1 MADATAVS
9 FRKGSAAEHV
19 TFRGV
24 EGEVTVALDTPTL
37 WVHTGNNEAGTP
49 LAKADMTNV
58 STDDIAARDIAKA
71 DMTNI
76 SVSAANLPSVKL
88 KLDIPTKTSQ
98 LVNDSGYI
106 NDISTA
112 VGNATITIKKNNVAV
127 GSFTTNA
134 FSNSDVNIQVPTK
147 TSDLNN
153 DAGFITNTVGN
164 LTNYTRSDQLAAV
177 ATSGAYSD
185 LSGSPTLATV
195 ATSGNYNDLTNKPNL
210 ATVATSGSYTDLS
223 NTPPVPVQS
232 NWDETNTSS
241 LSYIQNKP
249 VMIKDI
255 VVTPTTGVIALYLSE
270 PFIDQDNPNATPTI
284 KELIG
289 GAAVAGTWADVA
301 GSNKTEWTFTPTTA
315 DDILVGTWIITLEI
329 DEGQ

>member
-112 VGNATITIKKNNVAV
+112 VGNATITIKKNGVAV

-153 DAGFITNTVGN
+153 DAGFITNSVGN
-164 LTNYTRSDQLAAV
+164 LTNYTRSDQLATVATSGAYSDLSGSPSLATVATSGAYSDLIGTPNLAAV

-185 LSGSPTLATV
+185 LSG
-195 ATSGNYNDLTNKPNL
+195 
-210 ATVATSGSYTDLS
+210 
-223 NTPPVPVQS
+223 TPPVPVQS
-232 NWDETNTSS
+232 NWNEETTSS
-241 LSYIQNKP
+241 LAYIQNKP
-249 VMIKDI
+249 ILVKDI
-255 VVTPTTGVIALYLSE
+255 VVTPVTGVVTLYLSE
-270 PFIDQDNPNATPTI
+270 SFIDSEYPNATPTI
-284 KELIG
+284 KALLG
-289 GAAVAGTWADVA
+289 GATIGGTWAPIADTD
-301 GSNKTEWTFTPTTA
+301 KKEWTFTPTTA
-315 DDILVGTWIITLEI
+315 NDILTGSWVITLDI
-329 DEGQ
+329 DEG